1 MSVSEVVCIKP
12 YLVNKLITFLE
23 CLSIK
28 VFSFVISCAVS
39 VRIFISIAYFIF
51 QLSIIINKFSTC
63 YVEFRFRN
71 NIFFWLE
78 LRFFWWT
85 NSIVEFFISNFTN
98 SRYKSF
104 SSTIMR
110 NSDCYIRFHCIVCNS
125 CISSFDFF
133 YCVLVNAFLAF
144 LEFKFREFNV
154 TSCIILN
161 SFNNFTCCILQL
173 ECEFVSF
180 KFTTFQTFSEVE
192 SDFNWNTVYTF
203 FSWFVWFFNRFMSW
217 IIVVNNLICCIFN
230 IHTARNVCVHCCR
243 NIKFIVASKG
253 ELSSVDNLSI
263 FSIAK

>member
-1 MSVSEVVCIKP
+1 
-12 YLVNKLITFLE
+12 
-23 CLSIK
+23 
-28 VFSFVISCAVS
+28 
-39 VRIFISIAYFIF
+39 
-51 QLSIIINKFSTC
+51 
-63 YVEFRFRN
+63 
-71 NIFFWLE
+71 
-78 LRFFWWT
+78 
-85 NSIVEFFISNFTN
+85 
-98 SRYKSF
+98 
-104 SSTIMR
+104 MR

-125 CISSFDFF
+125 RISSFDFF
-133 YCVLVNAFLAF
+133 YCVLVNAFLTF
-144 LEFKFREFNV
+144 LKFKFREFNV

-243 NIKFIVASKG
+243 NIKFIVTSKG
-253 ELSSVDNLSI
+253 KLSSVDNLSI